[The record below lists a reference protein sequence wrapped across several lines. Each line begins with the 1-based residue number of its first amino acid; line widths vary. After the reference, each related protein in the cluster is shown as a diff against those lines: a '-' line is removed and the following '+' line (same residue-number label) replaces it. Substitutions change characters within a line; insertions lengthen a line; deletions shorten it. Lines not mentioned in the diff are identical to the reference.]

1 LEDGVPARHKKVRRG
16 LRQQQALKLGAVTA
30 PVSAGLILTAAA
42 SSYAAGPAVQI
53 SSLQVKE
60 SASRACPAHTQ
71 QLTPQEWQA
80 LAQLTPKE
88 RNELAQLTAQ
98 ECAALAGLT
107 PQERQELA
115 RLSPQEQQELA
126 RLTPQQ
132 RRELA
137 ELARQAQPGSHH
149 GGGSGSSVQSPAN
162 ATAGQLPPAKVAG
175 AQEPTIAETTNAVVK
190 PETAQ
195 EGRPVMPAQA
205 PPLSPAAP
213 YLNLNQKMP
222 NVTKV
227 MNETGIK
234 TFSMAF
240 IHASGGCKPAW
251 NNGPL
256 MDAAHRSTINAI
268 RAAGGDVIPSI
279 SGWSGNKLGPN
290 CGSPEALAGAYQ
302 KVIDA
307 YDFRAI
313 DVDIENTDEF
323 ENPAVRER
331 ILGAL
336 KIVKQN
342 NPGLKTIITFGSITK
357 NPTGNLLIE
366 RAAALKANIDVFTIM
381 PFDIGGGSDIYGA
394 TVNATEALK
403 NKLKSTFGW
412 DDATAYAH
420 IGISG
425 MNGRSDGGEINTP
438 ETWTRIRDWA
448 NSHHIGRLAF
458 WSVNRDR
465 PCPNG
470 GTVGHCSGTD
480 HEAWKF
486 TSITAGFTG

>member
-1 LEDGVPARHKKVRRG
+1 MAARHKRVRRG
-16 LRQQQALKLGAVTA
+16 RALRQQQALALGAITA
-30 PVSAGLILTAAA
+30 PVSAGLILTAAT
-42 SSYAAGPAVQI
+42 SSYAAEPAAQI
-53 SSLQVKE
+53 SSLQVKG
-60 SASRACPAHTQ
+60 ATTLACPAHTQ
-71 QLTPQEWQA
+71 QLTPQEWQKLA
-80 LAQLTPKE
+80 KLAPAERNQLAQLTP
-88 RNELAQLTAQ
+88 Q

-107 PQERQELA
+107 AQERQDLA
-115 RLSPQEQQELA
+115 TLTPQQRQELA

-132 RRELA
+132 RWQLA
-137 ELARQAQPGSHH
+137 EFARQAQQSSHSGVGSP
-149 GGGSGSSVQSPAN
+149 SSTQSQAD
-162 ATAGQLPPAKVAG
+162 ATAGQRPPAAVAG
-175 AQEPTIAETTNAVVK
+175 AQGPMNTEPTNAAGK
-190 PETAQ
+190 PQAAHQ
-195 EGRPVMPAQA
+195 GQSVAPAQA
-205 PPLSPAAP
+205 GALSPATP
-213 YLNLNQKMP
+213 YLNLNQRMP
-222 NVTKV
+222 DVSTV
-227 MNETGIK
+227 MKETGIK

-240 IHASGGCKPAW
+240 IHASGGCQPAW

-256 MDAAHRSTINAI
+256 MDAAHRKTINAI
-268 RAAGGDVIPSI
+268 REAGGDVIPSI

-290 CGSPEALAGAYQ
+290 CQSPEALADAYQ

-307 YDFRAI
+307 YGFKAI

-323 ENPAVRER
+323 ENPAVQDR

-342 NPGLKTIITFGSITK
+342 NPGLKTIVTFGSLTK
-357 NPTGNLLIE
+357 NPWGNRLIE
-366 RAAALKANIDVFTIM
+366 RAAELKANIDVFTIM
-381 PFDIGGGSDIYGA
+381 PFDIGGGADIYGA
-394 TVNATEALK
+394 TVNATEVLK

-412 DDATAYAH
+412 NDAIAYAH
-420 IGISG
+420 VGISG
-425 MNGRSDGGEINTP
+425 MNGRSDGGEITTP